1 MAAVSSPIKR
11 SYTAPPV
18 SGDTAFLPNPSL
30 LVIARVNTVVCLED
44 HCAWWDFGGNECVMA
59 TAAAALGEVAANLE
73 DMQQKTAASDSNTD
87 SGKRA

>member
-1 MAAVSSPIKR
+1 MNQPTNICPLLAIACIGSTSGSS
-11 SYTAPPV
+11 
-18 SGDTAFLPNPSL
+18 
-30 LVIARVNTVVCLED
+30 VCLGD

-73 DMQQKTAASDSNTD
+73 TLAYKKTAASDSNTD